1 MLYSTRP
8 CPRVQEGPI
17 AKDERGRTV
26 FIAGATGYLGWFLT
40 RKLCA
45 EGWRVIAA
53 AKDESKRDAC
63 ARLEAMG
70 ASVVVRDAARMASWK
85 DILPNCGTVLSCMAS
100 GNAGADASNDFWAID
115 RDANARL
122 GAESATAGV
131 RHFLLFATFEG
142 PDSRAVTAFSEA
154 KEAAAEA
161 IRDYATAS
169 GMLFTVIRANAYFK
183 DLTNRFFD
191 SVLRDGS
198 FSIFG
203 GGGTRI
209 NPIHGADVADFVYEI
224 MSDPAKAGKE
234 YPIGGPDV
242 FTFRDIGMLAA
253 EVVKPQGGVH
263 IRDGSLAP
271 FKAMAFLTSLTAPF
285 SRAARVRKALLRW
298 MLYALTHDAVAPVC
312 GHRHL
317 REDYQERLAA
327 AKAVNETVS
336 TRRQV
341 PHL

>member
-1 MLYSTRP
+1 M
-8 CPRVQEGPI
+8 

-40 RKLCA
+40 RKLCS

-53 AKDESKRDAC
+53 AKDESERDAC

-70 ASVVVRDAARMASWK
+70 ASVVVRDAAKMASWK

-100 GNAGADASNDFWAID
+100 GDAGADASNDFWAID

-122 GAESATAGV
+122 GAESATVGV

-142 PDSRAVTAFSEA
+142 PRSRAVTALSEA
-154 KEAAAEA
+154 KEAAIDA
-161 IRDYATAS
+161 IRDCARAS
-169 GMLFTVIRANAYFK
+169 GMLFTVIRTNAYFK

-198 FSIFG
+198 FSIFE

-209 NPIHGADVADFVYEI
+209 NPIHGADVADFVCEI
-224 MSDPAKAGKE
+224 LSDPAKAGKE

-242 FTFRDIGMLAA
+242 FTFREIGMLAA
-253 EVVKPQGGVH
+253 EVIKPAGGVH

-271 FKAMAFLTSLTAPF
+271 IKAIAFLTSLAAPF
-285 SRAARVRKALLRW
+285 SRAARVRKALLGW
-298 MLYALTHDAVAPVC
+298 MLYALTHDAVAPVR
-312 GHRHL
+312 GKSRL
-317 REDYQERLAA
+317 LEDYQKRLAA
-327 AKAVNETVS
+327 VKAASGERS
-336 TRRQV
+336 MRRQESTTSSM
-341 PHL
+341 P